1 MSLLEYYQNLD
12 SHPFTGRHTLNQPIK
27 VKIKEDEQCVHFF
40 DGTEGYEQE
49 KNLTLGKV
57 YEIYAVEGFG
67 DVADA
72 FVKGDNGEETPLMI
86 DIFEEVKQ

>member
-1 MSLLEYYQNLD
+1 MSLLQHYQNLD
-12 SHPFTGRHTLNQPIK
+12 SHPFTGRHNLSQPIK
-27 VKIKEDEQCVHFF
+27 VKIKENDEHVVHFF

-67 DVADA
+67 DGADA
-72 FVKGDNGEETPLMI
+72 FVKGDDGKETSVMI
-86 DIFEEVKQ
+86 DMFEEVK

>member
-1 MSLLEYYQNLD
+1 MSLLEHYQNLD
-12 SHPFTGRHTLNQPIK
+12 SHPFTGRHTLSQPIK
-27 VKIKEDEQCVHFF
+27 VKIKEAEPVIHFF

-72 FVKGDNGEETPLMI
+72 FVKGDNGEEVSVMI
-86 DIFEEVKQ
+86 DMFEEVK